1 MKAIINKLMDCTTI
15 FEVNKIVEENMELF
29 IEDNFMKNFAIKTK
43 NRINTVNR
51 NKKANWSGMLN

>member
-43 NRINTVNR
+43 NRINTVTR
-51 NKKANWSGMLN
+51 NKKANRSGMLN